1 VSDLSLAEATW
12 DTIDIAAVR
21 SVAWLSVELVS
32 ADIWKTFSDG
42 KGPFALVGEILRDRR
57 SDTAELTGAALV
69 CGDMESE
76 RHFFEDTSN
85 VRFASVDGY
94 DLSQVSLDRYVP
106 NGIVWNPKKA
116 DCNEL
121 ELPKNSYDLVVANH
135 GAHHVMNL
143 ENLFAQ
149 AKAALRPHGV
159 FYMYEWI
166 GPTYLQLPR
175 RNRFWATALLL
186 LLFPKAATRTT
197 HMGRTKGLK
206 YLQDS
211 PDAFDPSEACNSLS
225 LHPEYQ
231 RNFRSIKE
239 YAHGGITYP
248 MFEGLAQNL
257 NQSLRTTQ
265 LRISFAVKAERLL
278 TRLRMIKP
286 LFMVAVGE
294 PKTS

>member
-12 DTIDIAAVR
+12 DTIDIVAVR

-32 ADIWKTFSDG
+32 ADIWNTFSDG
-42 KGPFALVGEILRDRR
+42 KGPFALVGEILRDRC
-57 SDTAELTGAALV
+57 SDPVELAGAALV

-106 NGIVWNPKKA
+106 NGIAWNPKKA
-116 DCNEL
+116 DCNTL
-121 ELPKNSYDLVVANH
+121 ELPKDSYDLVVANH

-149 AKAALRPHGV
+149 AKAALRPNGV

-211 PDAFDPSEACNSLS
+211 ADSFDPSEACNSLS

-231 RNFRSIKE
+231 RNFTSIKE

-265 LRISFAVKAERLL
+265 LRISFAVKAERFL
-278 TRLRMIKP
+278 TRFRMIRP

-294 PKTS
+294 PKVS